1 MKHLAWVA
9 LTAASLAFAPVMGS
23 ASDELTPY
31 GTAKVDMH
39 EYPEINQVFD
49 VNYEDPNA
57 LNALYSFVKNTRAV
71 VPGKTVVVTHGPELR
86 AFAKENYDKYY
97 GVMDRMAELS
107 EMGVEF
113 RMCSNAMRA
122 AGYEPEDMHGF
133 VTVVPAGFPEIVLL
147 QHEGYAYVNPLPLP
161 VRGIRDLEK
170 NSNGMDCG
178 GGYAAPARPDT
189 VG

>member
-1 MKHLAWVA
+1 MNKTFALA
-9 LTAASLAFAPVMGS
+9 AFAALGLALSPVTAT
-23 ASDELTPY
+23 ASDEFTPY

-39 EYPEINQVFD
+39 EHPEINQVFD
-49 VNYEDPNA
+49 VNYDDPKS

-86 AFAKENYDKYY
+86 AFAKENYDTYY

-107 EMGVEF
+107 DMGVEF
-113 RMCSNAMRA
+113 RMCNNALRA

-133 VTVVPAGFPEIVLL
+133 VTVIPAGFPEIVML

-161 VRGIRDLEK
+161 VRGIRELEQAG
-170 NSNGMDCG
+170 N
-178 GGYAAPARPDT
+178 
-189 VG
+189 